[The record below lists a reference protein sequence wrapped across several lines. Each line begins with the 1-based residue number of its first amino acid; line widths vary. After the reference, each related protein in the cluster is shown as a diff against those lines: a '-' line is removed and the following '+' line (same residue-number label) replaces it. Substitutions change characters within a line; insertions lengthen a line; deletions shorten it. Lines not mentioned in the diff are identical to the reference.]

1 MKVSNESANA
11 MRIFA
16 TLSNNAINGEI
27 YSQILCTNVV
37 PFNQQHHSDG
47 SYYLW
52 PDLASAHYSW
62 DALQV
67 LQENCIQF
75 LPVEKNLRAIASL
88 CPMEEYWAV
97 LKKAMYDGG
106 WEAKSFDKLRD
117 WIKHKAC
124 KVPVKT
130 IKKTVPTCQ
139 RSNAQL
145 QMMGN
150 SSLACLH
157 QICW

>member
-1 MKVSNESANA
+1 M
-11 MRIFA
+11 
-16 TLSNNAINGEI
+16 TNNAINGEI

-52 PDLASAHYSW
+52 PDLASAHYGQ

-75 LPVEKNLRAIASL
+75 IPKEKNLRAVASL
-88 CPMEEYWAV
+88 RLMEEYWAV

-106 WEAKSFDKLRD
+106 WEAKSFNKL
-117 WIKHKAC
+117 WEIIKHKAC
-124 KVPVKT
+124 KVSVKT
-130 IKKTVPTCQ
+130 IKNLFQPVKDQTRHC
-139 RSNAQL
+139 RWWA
-145 QMMGN
+145 
-150 SSLACLH
+150 
-157 QICW
+157 IYR